1 MLNHTD
7 ERKREKKRE
16 RERETF
22 KCQNLGGEKRC
33 RKSREAER
41 VRADVELHGGL
52 VNSVS
57 IFSHGNRD
65 ISPRVARKFRVEILH
80 FQSKEKFSSDRGF
93 FESTREKNDCTT
105 SRNRVSITVGRAQ

>member
-1 MLNHTD
+1 M
-7 ERKREKKRE
+7 EA

-57 IFSHGNRD
+57 TFSHGNRD
-65 ISPRVARKFRVEILH
+65 ISPPRE
-80 FQSKEKFSSDRGF
+80 SRGN
-93 FESTREKNDCTT
+93 FESKAFPIEPEISSN
-105 SRNRVSITVGRAQ
+105 RNFPQFFFRIGA

>member
-57 IFSHGNRD
+57 TFSHGNRD
-65 ISPRVARKFRVEILH
+65 ISPRVARKFRVESVSNRRRNFLPTAV
-80 FQSKEKFSSDRGF
+80 FSSR
-93 FESTREKNDCTT
+93 
-105 SRNRVSITVGRAQ
+105 RAKKTIAPLPGTEFP